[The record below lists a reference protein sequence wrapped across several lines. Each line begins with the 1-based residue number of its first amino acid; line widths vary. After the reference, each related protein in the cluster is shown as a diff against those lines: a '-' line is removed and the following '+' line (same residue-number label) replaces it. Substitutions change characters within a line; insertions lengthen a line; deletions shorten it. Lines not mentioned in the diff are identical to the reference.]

1 MPSVPEDVTDI
12 STLAN
17 LHPPSVGQDC
27 RGILRGYWNST
38 MDVVVRTAKM
48 AIQINGSQM
57 RRTLLRVII
66 GTAKGRSSVVY

>member
-1 MPSVPEDVTDI
+1 
-12 STLAN
+12 
-17 LHPPSVGQDC
+17 
-27 RGILRGYWNST
+27 

-66 GTAKGRSSVVY
+66 GTAKSRSSVVY